1 MKKLT
6 VRLQSVLEKWE
17 YSNKIISGGVV
28 TFLLDGVLYRTTLQC
43 EVGGW
48 FIGDTI
54 KDGGII
60 RSSKFSPEKERY
72 IANQLVKELGWKE
85 NNDLLSLSFKI
96 EELKGKGAVKSENE
110 NPWFTTIEFYVNDV
124 GLKLIE
130 SNQVVQGRLERD
142 ADYQYAVSVPIV
154 YAEYIL
160 GGTLIT
166 VYESEKVEVEEVL
179 QKVDFTTNTN
189 TEYMTVSEAIYALQD
204 LMERG
209 FGDKIVF
216 ISDDLALT
224 DITCEHNTVFCW
236 SAEYDEPEE
245 ERYLVVEMNP
255 TNFNI
260 NYIQSKINLTIPHG
274 KDLVMKIGSYQ
285 FATYECKRYGFG
297 KNMPDGDF
305 MPIGGLKEISSNA
318 SMAVDA
324 INTLSALRK

>member
-17 YSNKIISGGVV
+17 YSNKIIGGGVV

-48 FIGDTI
+48 FIGGTI
-54 KDGGII
+54 KDGGI
-60 RSSKFSPEKERY
+60 RSSKFPPEKEHY
-72 IANQLVKELGWKE
+72 IADQLVKELGWKE

-124 GLKLIE
+124 GLKLIK

-166 VYESEKVEVEEVL
+166 VYESERVEVEEVL
-179 QKVDFTTNTN
+179 QKVDFTTNAN
-189 TEYMTVSEAIYALQD
+189 TEYMTVLEAICALQD

-224 DITCEHNTVFCW
+224 DITCEHNMVFCW